1 MVANYNPPNMPEVA
15 EIWGRVLPTVKQG
28 VTGVGVWTALNSA
41 KPITFEDGM
50 FVVGVPHE
58 ESELAGHLKLASTKR
73 LIEQT
78 LSGELSQTI
87 QFRVIEGVTMHDWDV
102 EKRRD
107 AEKKKL
113 NEQAMAKL
121 RLELQARSSWDQVY
135 EQLSRKYAAVANK
148 SLPQNRA
155 RFFEEGVEL
164 VVAARKDQT
173 NFDEMQ
179 ERNFARCLERLAQYS
194 EMPSAIVA
202 REVLLRSGEL

>member
-1 MVANYNPPNMPEVA
+1 MPDVA
-15 EIWGRVLPTVKQG
+15 EIWAKVLPTVKQG
-28 VTGVGVWTALNSA
+28 VTGVGVWTALNSC
-41 KPITFEDGM
+41 KPIVQENNM

-58 ESELAGHLKLASTKR
+58 ESELGGHLKLASTKR
-73 LIEQT
+73 LIEQV
-78 LSGELSQTI
+78 LSQEIKEPI
-87 QFRVIEGVTMHDWDV
+87 QFRVIEGITLHDWDV

-107 AEKKKL
+107 AEKQRL
-113 NEQAMAKL
+113 NDQSMAKL

-164 VVAARKDQT
+164 VVEARKNQDQ
-173 NFDEMQ
+173 FDDQQ

-202 REVLLRSGEL
+202 REVLLRAGEL

>member
-1 MVANYNPPNMPEVA
+1 MPEVA
-15 EIWGRVLPTVKQG
+15 AIWGRILPTVKQG

-78 LSGELSQTI
+78 LGSELSQTI
-87 QFRVIEGVTMHDWDV
+87 QFRVIEGVTISDWEV

-113 NEQAMAKL
+113 NEQAMTKL
-121 RLELQARSSWDQVY
+121 RAELQARSSWDQIY

-173 NFDEMQ
+173 NFDDMQ

-194 EMPSAIVA
+194 EMPSALVA

>member
-1 MVANYNPPNMPEVA
+1 MPDVA
-15 EIWGRVLPTVKQG
+15 EIWARVLPTVKQG
-28 VTGVGVWTALNSA
+28 VTGVGVWTALNSCR
-41 KPITFEDGM
+41 PIVQEKNV

-58 ESELAGHLKLASTKR
+58 ESELGGHLKLASTKR
-73 LIEQT
+73 LIEQV
-78 LSGELSQTI
+78 LGQELKETI
-87 QFRVIEGVTMHDWDV
+87 QFRVIEGTTLADWEL

-107 AEKKKL
+107 AEKQRL
-113 NEQAMAKL
+113 NDQSMAKL

-164 VVAARKDQT
+164 VVEARKNQDQ
-173 NFDEMQ
+173 FDDQQ
-179 ERNFARCLERLAQYS
+179 ERNFARCIERLAQYS

-202 REVLLRSGEL
+202 REVLQRAGEL

>member
-1 MVANYNPPNMPEVA
+1 MAEVT
-15 EIWGRVLPTVKQG
+15 EIWGKVLPTVKQG

-41 KPITFEDGM
+41 KPIIFEDSM

-78 LSGELSQTI
+78 LSAEVGSPV
-87 QFRVIEGVTMHDWDV
+87 QFRIIEGTTLGDWDV

-107 AEKKKL
+107 AEKKRL
-113 NEQAMAKL
+113 NEQAMTKL
-121 RLELQARSSWDQVY
+121 RAELQARSSWDQVY

-164 VVAARKDQT
+164 VVQARKDQT

-194 EMPSAIVA
+194 EVPSALVA
-202 REVLLRSGEL
+202 KEVLLRAGEL

>member
-1 MVANYNPPNMPEVA
+1 MPDVA
-15 EIWGRVLPTVKQG
+15 EIWAQVLPIVKQG
-28 VTGVGVWTALNSA
+28 VTGVGVWTALNSC
-41 KPITFEDGM
+41 KPIIWENGV

-58 ESELAGHLKLASTKR
+58 ESELSGHLKLASTKR

-78 LSGELSQTI
+78 LAGHLNEPA
-87 QFRVIEGVTMHDWDV
+87 QFRVIEGTAISDWEL

-107 AEKKKL
+107 AEKQRL

-121 RLELQARSSWDQVY
+121 RAELQARSSWDQVY

-164 VVAARKDQT
+164 VVEARKGQA
-173 NFDEMQ
+173 NFDDLQ
-179 ERNFARCLERLAQYS
+179 ERNFARCLERLAQYA

-202 REVLLRSGEL
+202 REVLLRAGEL

>member
-1 MVANYNPPNMPEVA
+1 MAEVA
-15 EIWGRVLPTVKQG
+15 EIWGKVLPTVKQG

-41 KPITFEDGM
+41 KPIIFEDSM

-78 LSGELSQTI
+78 LTAEIGSPV
-87 QFRVIEGVTMHDWDV
+87 QFRIIEGTTLGDWDV

-107 AEKKKL
+107 AEKKRL
-113 NEQAMAKL
+113 NEQAMTKL
-121 RLELQARSSWDQVY
+121 RAELQARSSWDQVY

-164 VVAARKDQT
+164 VVQARKDQT

-194 EMPSAIVA
+194 EVPSALVA
-202 REVLLRSGEL
+202 KEVLLRAGEL